1 MAEASKVEQ
10 ANKSLP
16 YQGDHDRI
24 AMLSLNADG
33 TADQHNPE
41 VIIDKDGAVEA
52 SQTQFAQQAVSAVD
66 VAKRGV
72 TSGLGVD
79 RVLVGQE
86 DGTTKEVAAADVPQD
101 GSVDELTKAHDAAAK
116 SAQSAAES
124 AVSSLVKS

>member
-16 YQGDHDRI
+16 YQGDHDRV

-41 VIIDKDGAVEA
+41 VIISKDAAVEA
-52 SQTQFAQQAVSAVD
+52 SKIQFAQQAVSAVD
-66 VAKRGV
+66 TQLRGV
-72 TSGLGVD
+72 TTAET
-79 RVLVGQE
+79 VLVGQD
-86 DGTTKEVAAADVPQD
+86 DGSSKEIPIGDVPQD
-101 GSVDELTKAHDAAAK
+101 GSVDELKKAHDEAAK
-116 SAQSAAES
+116 SAESAAQS